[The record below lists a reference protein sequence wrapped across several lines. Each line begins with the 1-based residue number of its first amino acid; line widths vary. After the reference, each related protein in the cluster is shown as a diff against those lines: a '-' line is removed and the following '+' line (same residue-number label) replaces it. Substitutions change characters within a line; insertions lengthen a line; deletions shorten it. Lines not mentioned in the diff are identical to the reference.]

1 MLFKGY
7 RKNCWQMVDDRLL
20 QHDKIA
26 RVSNERLKR
35 QERKEGRICRQSVP
49 IFTRLE
55 DPHLDAETVRCK
67 ADRLSCLPGVQEG
80 YRVKPCFALPS
91 LHPESS

>member
-1 MLFKGY
+1 
-7 RKNCWQMVDDRLL
+7 MVDDRLL
-20 QHDKIA
+20 KHDKIA
-26 RVSNERLKR
+26 RVPNERLKR

-55 DPHLDAETVRCK
+55 DPHLDAETDK
-67 ADRLSCLPGVQEG
+67 ADRLSCSPGVQEG